1 MLLKDYKVKI
11 PSGSRIQKKDNYYYV
26 YKPTEYI
33 YKKDKKQSI
42 EARVCIGRKIDDEYM
57 IPNTAYTKYYDGV
70 KKELNDPPE
79 FSDTL
84 KLANI
89 LLIKKILKDTSL
101 DKVLDVHGD
110 KKETIINLVS
120 YLLIEGNSSLQHY
133 PSFAFNHNILGNIYS
148 DSYISEFLKSFT
160 DKEKEIFLDAW
171 NKLYTKDDM
180 LYINYDSTNINT
192 SSKGIELAEYGHA
205 KKDENL
211 PQVNISYASSLKDS
225 TPLFYNI
232 YPGSIIDNTEI
243 KDSAKK
249 LTTYGYKNIGF
260 ILDRGYYS
268 KTNIDCIRD
277 KEYSFI
283 LMIKDNSTFLKAFK
297 TEMKNS
303 IQIDYSSFIENHQ
316 VYGITIKGKLYK
328 SDKKAVY
335 VHLYYD
341 EQRASTERT
350 NLLINIKKI
359 EEEINNRITNKD
371 NKKRHK
377 SKCDKYHK
385 LFNLHYL
392 DEYLVSFSPKKKEIQ
407 RLIDN
412 CGYFCLV
419 TSEELSASKALDIY
433 RDRDSIEKLFM
444 ILKSEMDFDCFKVQS
459 DASLR
464 AKFHIAFIA
473 SIVRNKI
480 YKASKEL
487 KETTK
492 DKKSYTVP
500 SIIKELEKIEC
511 TKDINDVYQRRYSLT
526 AKQKKILERFNIKE
540 SDIENEIDNINK
552 KNKKNLNKEDQ
563 Y

>member
-57 IPNTAYTKYYDGV
+57 IPNTAYTKYYDDV

-89 LLIKKILKDTSL
+89 LLIKKILKNTSL

-110 KKETIINLVS
+110 KKDMIINLVS

-133 PSFAFNHNILGNIYS
+133 PYFAFNHNIIGDIHS
-148 DSYISEFLKSFT
+148 DSYISDFLKSFT
-160 DKEKEIFLDAW
+160 DKEKEIFLSAW
-171 NKLYTKDDM
+171 NNLYTKEDM
-180 LYINYDSTNINT
+180 LYINYDSTNMNI

-205 KKDENL
+205 KKDEGL

-225 TPLFYNI
+225 TPLFYDI

-243 KDSAKK
+243 KDSVNK

-268 KTNIDCIRD
+268 KTNIDYLRD

-303 IQIDYSSFIENHQ
+303 MKTDYSSFIENHQ

-328 SDKKAVY
+328 NDKKTVY

-341 EQRASTERT
+341 EQSASTERA
-350 NLLINIKKI
+350 NLLTNIKKI
-359 EEEINNRITNKD
+359 EEEINNRLID
-371 NKKRHK
+371 EDIKKRHK

-385 LFNLHYL
+385 LFNLHYI
-392 DEYLVSFSPKKKEIQ
+392 DEYLISFSPKKKEIQ
-407 RLIDN
+407 KLIDN

-419 TSEELSASKALDIY
+419 TSEELTASNALDIY

-444 ILKSEMDFDCFKVQS
+444 IIKSEMDFNCFKVQS
-459 DASLR
+459 DVSLR

-473 SIVRNKI
+473 SIVRNEI
-480 YKASKEL
+480 YKVSKEL

-500 SIIKELEKIEC
+500 SIIRELEKIEC
-511 TKDINDVYQRRYSLT
+511 TKDINNIYQRRYSLT
-526 AKQKKILERFNIKE
+526 ARQKKIFEMFNINEK
-540 SDIENEIDNINK
+540 DIDKEIDDINK
-552 KNKKNLNKEDQ
+552 KNQNKTSQ
-563 Y
+563 H

>member
-57 IPNTAYTKYYDGV
+57 IPNTAYTKYYDDV

-89 LLIKKILKDTSL
+89 LLIKKILKNTSL

-110 KKETIINLVS
+110 KKDMIINLVS

-133 PSFAFNHNILGNIYS
+133 PYFAFNHNIIGDIHS
-148 DSYISEFLKSFT
+148 DSYISDFLKSFT
-160 DKEKEIFLDAW
+160 DKEKEIFLSAW
-171 NKLYTKDDM
+171 NNLYTKEDM
-180 LYINYDSTNINT
+180 LYINYDSTNMNI

-205 KKDENL
+205 KKDEGL

-225 TPLFYNI
+225 TPLFYDI

-243 KDSAKK
+243 KDSVNK

-268 KTNIDCIRD
+268 KTNIDYLRD

-303 IQIDYSSFIENHQ
+303 MKTDYSSFIENHR

-328 SDKKAVY
+328 NDKKIVY

-341 EQRASTERT
+341 EQRASTERA
-350 NLLINIKKI
+350 NLLTNIKKI
-359 EEEINNRITNKD
+359 EEEINNRLID
-371 NKKRHK
+371 EDIKKRHK

-385 LFNLHYL
+385 LFNLHYI
-392 DEYLVSFSPKKKEIQ
+392 DEYLISFSPKKKEIQ
-407 RLIDN
+407 KLIDN

-419 TSEELSASKALDIY
+419 TSEELTASNALDIY

-444 ILKSEMDFDCFKVQS
+444 IIKSEMDFNCFKVQS
-459 DASLR
+459 DVSLR

-473 SIVRNKI
+473 SIVRNEI
-480 YKASKEL
+480 YKVSKEL

-500 SIIKELEKIEC
+500 SIIRELEKIEC
-511 TKDINDVYQRRYSLT
+511 TKDINNIYQRRYSLT
-526 AKQKKILERFNIKE
+526 ARQKKIFEMFNINEK
-540 SDIENEIDNINK
+540 DIDKEIDDINK
-552 KNKKNLNKEDQ
+552 KNQNKTSQ
-563 Y
+563 H

>member
-42 EARVCIGRKIDDEYM
+42 ETRVCIGRKIDEEYM
-57 IPNTAYTKYYDGV
+57 IPNTAYTKYYDDV
-70 KKELNDPPE
+70 EMKLNDPPK

-89 LLIKKILKDTSL
+89 MLIKKILKNIKL
-101 DKVLDVHGD
+101 DKILDVHED
-110 KKETIINLVS
+110 KKDMIINLVS

-133 PSFAFNHNILGNIYS
+133 PNFAYNHNILGDIYS

-160 DKEKEIFLDAW
+160 DKEKEVFLDAW
-171 NKLYTKDDM
+171 NKLYTKEDT
-180 LYINYDSTNINT
+180 LYINYDSTNMNT
-192 SSKGIELAEYGHA
+192 NSKGIELAEYGHA
-205 KKDENL
+205 KKDKGT

-225 TPLFYNI
+225 TPLFYDI

-243 KDSAKK
+243 KDSVNKIVS
-249 LTTYGYKNIGF
+249 YGYKNLGF

-268 KTNIDCIRD
+268 KTNIDYLRN

-297 TEMKNS
+297 TEMKNVMKS
-303 IQIDYSSFIENHQ
+303 DYSSFIENHQ
-316 VYGITIKGKLYK
+316 VYGTTVKGKLYK
-328 SDKKAVY
+328 NDKKDVY
-335 VHLYYD
+335 IHLYYD
-341 EQRASTERT
+341 ELRASIERT
-350 NLLINIKKI
+350 NILTNIKKI
-359 EEEINNRITNKD
+359 EEEINNRLNSEDI
-371 NKKRHK
+371 KKRHR
-377 SKCDKYHK
+377 SKCDKHHK
-385 LFNLHYL
+385 LFNLHYM
-392 DEYLVSFSPKKKEIQ
+392 DEYLVSYSPKKKEIQ
-407 RLIDN
+407 KLIDN

-419 TSEELSASKALDIY
+419 TSEKLEASKALDIY

-444 ILKSEMDFDCFKVQS
+444 MLKSEMDFESFKVQS

-473 SIVRNKI
+473 SIVRNEI
-480 YKASKEL
+480 YKVSKEL
-487 KETTK
+487 KEANK

-511 TKDINDVYQRRYSLT
+511 TKDINNIYQRRYSLT
-526 AKQKKILERFNIKE
+526 AKQKKIFEKFNIKE
-540 SDIENEIDNINK
+540 SEIEKEIDIINK
-552 KNKKNLNKEDQ
+552 KMSNKDNKK
-563 Y
+563 

>member
-57 IPNTAYTKYYDGV
+57 IPNTAYTKYYDDV

-89 LLIKKILKDTSL
+89 LLIKKILKNTSL

-110 KKETIINLVS
+110 KKDMIINLVS

-133 PSFAFNHNILGNIYS
+133 PYFAFNHNIIGDIHS
-148 DSYISEFLKSFT
+148 DSYISDFLKSFT
-160 DKEKEIFLDAW
+160 DKEKEIFLSAW
-171 NKLYTKDDM
+171 NNLYTKEDM
-180 LYINYDSTNINT
+180 LYINYDSTNMNI

-205 KKDENL
+205 KKDEGL

-225 TPLFYNI
+225 TPLFYDI

-243 KDSAKK
+243 KDSVNK

-268 KTNIDCIRD
+268 KTNIDYLRD

-303 IQIDYSSFIENHQ
+303 MKTDYSSFIENHQ

-328 SDKKAVY
+328 NDKKTVY

-341 EQRASTERT
+341 EQRASTERA
-350 NLLINIKKI
+350 NLLTNIKKI
-359 EEEINNRITNKD
+359 EEEINNRLID
-371 NKKRHK
+371 EDIKKRHK

-385 LFNLHYL
+385 LFNLHYI
-392 DEYLVSFSPKKKEIQ
+392 DEYLISFSPKKKEIQ
-407 RLIDN
+407 KLIDN

-419 TSEELSASKALDIY
+419 TSEELTASNALDIY

-444 ILKSEMDFDCFKVQS
+444 IIKSEMDFNCFKVQS
-459 DASLR
+459 DVSLR

-473 SIVRNKI
+473 SIVRNEI
-480 YKASKEL
+480 YKVSKEL

-500 SIIKELEKIEC
+500 SIIRELEKIEC
-511 TKDINDVYQRRYSLT
+511 TKDINNIYQRRYSLT
-526 AKQKKILERFNIKE
+526 ARQKKIFEMFNINEK
-540 SDIENEIDNINK
+540 DIDKEIDDINK
-552 KNKKNLNKEDQ
+552 KNQNKTSQ
-563 Y
+563 H

>member
-57 IPNTAYTKYYDGV
+57 IPNTAYTKYYDDV

-89 LLIKKILKDTSL
+89 LLIKKILKNTSL

-110 KKETIINLVS
+110 KKDMIINLVS

-133 PSFAFNHNILGNIYS
+133 PYFAFNHNIIGDIHS
-148 DSYISEFLKSFT
+148 DSYISDFLKSFT
-160 DKEKEIFLDAW
+160 DKEKEIFLSAW
-171 NKLYTKDDM
+171 NNLYTKEDM
-180 LYINYDSTNINT
+180 LYINYDSTNMNI

-205 KKDENL
+205 KKDEGL

-225 TPLFYNI
+225 TPLFYDI

-243 KDSAKK
+243 KDSVNK

-268 KTNIDCIRD
+268 KTNIDYLRD

-303 IQIDYSSFIENHQ
+303 MKTDYSSFIENHQ

-328 SDKKAVY
+328 NDKKIVY

-341 EQRASTERT
+341 EQSASTERA
-350 NLLINIKKI
+350 NLLTNIKKI
-359 EEEINNRITNKD
+359 EEEINNRLID
-371 NKKRHK
+371 EDIKKRHK

-385 LFNLHYL
+385 LFNLHYI
-392 DEYLVSFSPKKKEIQ
+392 DEYLISFSPKKKEIQ
-407 RLIDN
+407 KLIDN

-419 TSEELSASKALDIY
+419 TSEELTASNALDIY

-444 ILKSEMDFDCFKVQS
+444 IIKSEMDFNCFKVQS
-459 DASLR
+459 DVSLR

-473 SIVRNKI
+473 SIVRNEI
-480 YKASKEL
+480 YKVSKEL

-500 SIIKELEKIEC
+500 SIIRELEKIEC
-511 TKDINDVYQRRYSLT
+511 TKDINNMYQRRYSLT
-526 AKQKKILERFNIKE
+526 ARQKKIFEMFNINEK
-540 SDIENEIDNINK
+540 DIDKEIDDINK
-552 KNKKNLNKEDQ
+552 KNQNKTSQ
-563 Y
+563 H